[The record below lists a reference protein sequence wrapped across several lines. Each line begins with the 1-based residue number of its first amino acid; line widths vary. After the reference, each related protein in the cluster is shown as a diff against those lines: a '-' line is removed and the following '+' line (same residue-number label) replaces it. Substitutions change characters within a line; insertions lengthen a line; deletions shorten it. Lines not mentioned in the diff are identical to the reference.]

1 MLNASI
7 DDPFMKEV
15 QDKVKEWRRHL
26 HRNPELSFKEEK
38 TSQFVFD
45 ELMSFGG
52 LKVTRPTRTSV
63 MARLIGEKPGKVLG
77 LRADMDALPIQEETN
92 LEFASDTA
100 GVMHACGHD
109 GHTAML
115 LGAAKILSQR
125 KDEIRGEIRFIF
137 QHAEELPPGGAQEL
151 VRRGVVDD
159 VDYIVGLHLMSTL
172 SKGKIGIVYG
182 PITSNSDTFDLKIK
196 GKGGHSSQPENS
208 IDPIAMSAQIIS
220 NLQQIV
226 SRNLDPSEKL
236 VVSTTTLQAGTAKNV
251 IPETVQIGG
260 SVRSFSPNVRKQ
272 AVSLIERIV
281 KGVTEAHGGSY
292 EFHYQYGYDSVI
304 NDLEL
309 TKAVEELIVE
319 EFGSEYVEHGEGMM
333 GGEDF
338 SAYLAKAPG
347 CFVAVGA
354 RNEEKGIMYPHHHPR
369 FDIDE
374 EALKDGVRILVNLPK
389 KILCNQKDSISR
401 TNSRKEL
408 I

>member
-1 MLNASI
+1 MQNTSI
-7 DDPFMKEV
+7 EDQLMKEV
-15 QDKVKEWRRHL
+15 QDKVKEWRRYF

-45 ELMSFGG
+45 ELVSFGG
-52 LKVTRPTRTSV
+52 LEVTRPTRTSV
-63 MARLIGEKPGKVLG
+63 VASLIGEKPGKILG

-92 LEFASDTA
+92 LEFASENE
-100 GVMHACGHD
+100 GIMHACGHD

-115 LGAAKILSQR
+115 LGAAKILSQ
-125 KDEIRGEIRFIF
+125 KKNEINGEIRFIF

-151 VRRGVVDD
+151 VKKGVVDD
-159 VDYIVGLHLMSTL
+159 VDYIVGLHLMTTL
-172 SKGKIGIVYG
+172 PKGKIGIVYG
-182 PITSNSDTFDLKIK
+182 PLTSNSDTFDLKII
-196 GKGGHSSQPENS
+196 GQGGHSSQPENS
-208 IDPIAMSAQIIS
+208 IDPIAMSAQIIN

-226 SRNLDPSEKL
+226 SRSLDPSEKL
-236 VVSTTTLQAGTAKNV
+236 VISTTTLQAGMAKNV

-260 SVRSFSPNVRKQ
+260 SVRSFSPNVRKL

-281 KGVTEAHGGSY
+281 KGVTDAHGGSY

-309 TKAVEELIVE
+309 TKIVEELIVE

-338 SAYLAKAPG
+338 SAYLTKVPG
-347 CFVAVGA
+347 CFVPVGA
-354 RNEEKGIMYPHHHPR
+354 RNEEEGIIYPHHHPR

-374 EALKDGVRILVNLPK
+374 EALVDGIRILVNLPK
-389 KILCNQKDSISR
+389 KILSNQKEWMRYILS
-401 TNSRKEL
+401 
-408 I
+408 